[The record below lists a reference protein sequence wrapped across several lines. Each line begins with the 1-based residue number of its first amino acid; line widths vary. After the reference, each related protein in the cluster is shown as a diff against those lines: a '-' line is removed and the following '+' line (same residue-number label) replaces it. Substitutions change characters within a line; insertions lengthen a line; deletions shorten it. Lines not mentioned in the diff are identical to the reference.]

1 MRNIHALNQQ
11 IYITTDEEIKEGDFF
26 LYDETTIRYK
36 TNGTEYHG
44 GDLCHISGNRRYPV
58 SESKKI
64 ILTTNPLLDG
74 VQAIDDEFLEWFV
87 NNSSFEF
94 VEVEKQM
101 LCDYCGQEHCDNL
114 RCRGYKDSV
123 WYEIIIPKEEPKQE
137 TTYSYDEARQIAYLA
152 YCLGQLEEP
161 TENKFNGW
169 IQQFKK

>member
-36 TNGTEYHG
+36 TNGTAYHG

-64 ILTTNPLLDG
+64 ILTTDQDLINYG
-74 VQAIDDEFLEWFV
+74 VQAIDDEFLEGFIK
-87 NNSSFEF
+87 NASCE
-94 VEVEKQM
+94 EVETFIDTM
-101 LCDYCGQEHCDNL
+101 GCSLENCNGNPCVN
-114 RCRGYKDSV
+114 YK
-123 WYEIIIPKEEPKQE
+123 IIIPKEEPKQE